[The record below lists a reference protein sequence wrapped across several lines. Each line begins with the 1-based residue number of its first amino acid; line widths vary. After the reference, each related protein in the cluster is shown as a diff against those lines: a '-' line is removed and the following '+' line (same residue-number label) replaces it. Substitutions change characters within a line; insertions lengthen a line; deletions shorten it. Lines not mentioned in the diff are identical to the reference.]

1 MSYTVFPSELTHTNP
16 RRPNNLIFG
25 ALENRPRTHVY
36 ALQFEE
42 LSEENDL
49 IRRAYQRPNM
59 IVMGPDTGII
69 GARRAA
75 WAPVECPAFMEVAF
89 ELRADNSSED
99 GEGAENEEAKLGLM
113 KIGDFRSFCDFLE
126 SMTAV

>member
-1 MSYTVFPSELTHTNP
+1 MAPFF
-16 RRPNNLIFG
+16 LIASFDTDD
-25 ALENRPRTHVY
+25 LEGSHSPISTRFRISSRTHVY